1 VQAVGKVIPELNG
14 KLTGMAMRVPTQNV
28 SVVDLTVRL
37 KEAATYEDIKT
48 AVKQAAEG
56 PLAGILLYT
65 EDEIVSSD
73 LNGHTASSI
82 FDAKAGISLVSKS
95 LPLQYR
101 TIRDADTEAERPL
114 RQGHLLVRQRVG
126 LLPPCLRPDR
136 LHRQGRC
143 RVNAF
148 PSFSMAGL
156 DSWGGG
162 GGGDWKKKKGFKQ
175 KMGGVWVSLLSV
187 PVVVIV
193 KCVLR
198 CALPRADDFL
208 LAAVGRPT

>member
-162 GGGDWKKKKGFKQ
+162 NGKKKNWFTQ
-175 KMGGVWVSLLSV
+175 IMAAVWVSLLSV
-187 PVVVIV
+187 PVVIIV